1 MRQLVSEQLL
11 SVLLTGCVLASA
23 ELDVV
28 SLGVRLRAK
37 RLLRC
42 RGTVVSVRVDHDVTE
57 VLGARHAL
65 ALPIRLLLL
74 RLLLSV
80 VGLLLV
86 SFSALHRPILRES
99 MSEASRKARR
109 MEGMRNAVLALGLA
123 AAACGGGAG
132 TGDDTPPNGDGGPG
146 DGGPTIDGPPPGTPL
161 DQRITVT
168 SVTTPAGVMAGD
180 SNWRIWGNG
189 SLRISQ
195 VFTVPY
201 ADCGTLVGYTTGT
214 ATPNARVAR
223 LDANDA
229 LVATYDLGAFE
240 LRGLAAEPDGHF
252 GALLWDLT
260 VTPKQL
266 HVTRF
271 DPGGTN
277 PRISALPDALAAPTD
292 FNIGESRL
300 EYGGGKYGAYFHV
313 HGVSGFAN
321 GHEGDQ
327 LKWIDA
333 ASGTVT
339 NGWSWGCSHS
349 MSELIRYEPG
359 ANKFLTA
366 CVTDCYPGTSG
377 GNFATDSIGGVY
389 LDNARKVIAV
399 DGGCNGSVAGELGGM
414 APTASGWKLVFN
426 SHQAAATMG
435 QASYS
440 TATMNQDIGFA
451 SINASGTPGAVVWL
465 TTTPGNEQNST
476 VSAWHPDGET
486 DEQYVVGW
494 AETSG
499 TRSYK
504 LGRVSGTGTVIEA
517 PIDVTAK
524 ASWGE
529 RDDPFREHK
538 NHDLVWAWFDA
549 AGATSFHFARLA
561 SGQTAQCTAL

>member
-1 MRQLVSEQLL
+1 MRTL
-11 SVLLTGCVLASA
+11 
-23 ELDVV
+23 
-28 SLGVRLRAK
+28 
-37 RLLRC
+37 
-42 RGTVVSVRVDHDVTE
+42 
-57 VLGARHAL
+57 L
-65 ALPIRLLLL
+65 ALSL
-74 RLLLSV
+74 
-80 VGLLLV
+80 
-86 SFSALHRPILRES
+86 
-99 MSEASRKARR
+99 
-109 MEGMRNAVLALGLA
+109 AV
-123 AAACGGGAG
+123 AACGGSNGAG
-132 TGDDTPPNGDGGPG
+132 GDDSHPNGDSGVAV
-146 DGGPTIDGPPPGTPL
+146 DGPPPGTPL
-161 DQRITVT
+161 GQRLGVKTVA
-168 SVTTPAGVMAGD
+168 TPAGVMAGT
-180 SNWRIWGNG
+180 SAWRIWGQG

-214 ATPNARVAR
+214 ATPNARVTR

-252 GALLWDLT
+252 GALLWDMT

-271 DPGGTN
+271 DAAGAN
-277 PRISALPDALAAPTD
+277 PRESPLPDALAAPTD

-300 EYGGGKYGAYFHV
+300 EFGGGKYGAYFHV

-327 LKWIDA
+327 LKWVDA

-377 GNFATDSIGGVY
+377 TNFATDAIGGVY
-389 LDNARKVIAV
+389 LDNARKVVAV

-414 APTASGWKLVFN
+414 APSASGWKLVFN
-426 SHQAAATMG
+426 AHQNAATMG
-435 QASYS
+435 QSSYNPQ
-440 TATMNQDIGFA
+440 AMNQDIGFA
-451 SINASGTPGAVVWL
+451 SVATSGAPAGAVTWL
-465 TTTPGNEQNST
+465 TTTAGSEQNSAI
-476 VSAWHPDGET
+476 SAWHPEGET
-486 DEQYVVGW
+486 DEQYVIGW

-499 TRSYK
+499 QTRVYK
-504 LGRVSGTGTVIEA
+504 LGRYTTAGAVIEA
-517 PIDVTAK
+517 PIDVTTTAK
-524 ASWGE
+524 WGE

-538 NHDLVWAWFDA
+538 NHDLVWSWFDA
-549 AGATSFHFARLA
+549 AGATSFHIARLA